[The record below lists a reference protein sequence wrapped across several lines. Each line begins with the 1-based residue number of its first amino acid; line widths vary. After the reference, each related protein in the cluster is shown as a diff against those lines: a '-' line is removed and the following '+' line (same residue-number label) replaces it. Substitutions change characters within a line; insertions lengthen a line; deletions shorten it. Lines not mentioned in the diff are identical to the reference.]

1 MQQSAE
7 FFHESTHVSS
17 ECPCF
22 LDLLSFLTNRLI
34 SFMKQACSWLGPGA
48 SGSVSKMKPS
58 TPIKIAVVC
67 PNHLYG
73 EGLKKIL
80 EEEGM
85 EVIGI
90 FNEGADYGEVGK
102 MDPDVA
108 LIDMNIFP
116 HLPVSLERDKKTR
129 ILILGERFHAAFSDE
144 KLSNLISRGVVG
156 ILPCAAD
163 SPLLIKAIKAV
174 LSGELWLDRK
184 TMGRMVSQGFKKQGE
199 KKTLTKTEKEIVSLI
214 CEGFRNKEIAQ
225 KLNIAERTVKSH
237 CNRIFKKVGLSD
249 RLQLAT
255 HVYREWPEWFRQEKK
270 SDSES

>member
-1 MQQSAE
+1 MSLPIHPA
-7 FFHESTHVSS
+7 T
-17 ECPCF
+17 
-22 LDLLSFLTNRLI
+22 
-34 SFMKQACSWLGPGA
+34 
-48 SGSVSKMKPS
+48 
-58 TPIKIAVVC
+58 IKIAIGC

-90 FNEGADYGEVGK
+90 FNEGADYNEVEK
-102 MDPDVA
+102 MNPDVA
-108 LIDMNIFP
+108 LIDMNIFG
-116 HLPVSLERDKKTR
+116 HLPGSLERDKKTR
-129 ILILGERFHAAFSDE
+129 ILILGERFPPAFSDK

-156 ILPCAAD
+156 ILPWAAD

-184 TMGRMVSQGFKKQGE
+184 TMGRMVSQGFKSKSE
-199 KKTLTKTEKEIVSLI
+199 KKILTTAEREIVSLI

-237 CNRIFKKVGLSD
+237 CNRIYKKVGLSD

-255 HVYREWPEWFRQEKK
+255 HVYKERPEWFRERNK
-270 SDSES
+270 SDRGR

>member
-1 MQQSAE
+1 LWKLRFIPAPE
-7 FFHESTHVSS
+7 FARQGGCRSIF
-17 ECPCF
+17 
-22 LDLLSFLTNRLI
+22 
-34 SFMKQACSWLGPGA
+34 
-48 SGSVSKMKPS
+48 SGIINTAKMSLPKDPA
-58 TPIKIAVVC
+58 TIKIAIGC

-90 FNEGADYGEVGK
+90 FNEGEDYGEVEK
-102 MDPDVA
+102 MSPDVA
-108 LIDMNIFP
+108 LIDMNIFS
-116 HLPVSLERDKKTR
+116 HLPGSLERYKKTKV
-129 ILILGERFHAAFSDE
+129 LILGERFHAAFSDNR
-144 KLSNLISRGVVG
+144 LSNLISQGVVG
-156 ILPCAAD
+156 ILPWAAD

-184 TMGRMVSQGFKKQGE
+184 TMGRMVSQGFKNKGE
-199 KKTLTKTEKEIVSLI
+199 GKTLTKTEREIVSLI

-237 CNRIFKKVGLSD
+237 CNRIYRKVGLSD

-255 HVYREWPEWFRQEKK
+255 HVYKEWPEWFRGKRK
-270 SDSES
+270 SDPGT

>member
-1 MQQSAE
+1 MS
-7 FFHESTHVSS
+7 STKKH
-17 ECPCF
+17 P
-22 LDLLSFLTNRLI
+22 
-34 SFMKQACSWLGPGA
+34 
-48 SGSVSKMKPS
+48 
-58 TPIKIAVVC
+58 TPIKIAIGC

-102 MDPDVA
+102 MNPDVA

-116 HLPVSLERDKKTR
+116 HLFRSLEKDKKAR

-144 KLSNLISRGVVG
+144 KLSNLISQGVVG
-156 ILPCAAD
+156 ILPWAAD
-163 SPLLIKAIKAV
+163 SPLLIKAIRAV
-174 LSGELWLDRK
+174 LSGEMWLDRK
-184 TMGRMVSQGFKKQGE
+184 TMGRMVSQGFKKEGE
-199 KKTLTKTEKEIVSLI
+199 KKTLTKTEREIVTLI
-214 CEGFRNKEIAQ
+214 CEGFRNKEIAK

-255 HVYREWPEWFRQEKK
+255 HVYREWPEWVREKK
-270 SDSES
+270 EI